1 MSSNNIHLIDT
12 PNKLESVCQT
22 LSLCGENDFVSV
34 DTEFTRVKSFF
45 PGLNLIQLCIRQDT
59 YLIDTMVKLDIEPF
73 FKAFT
78 ALKATVLFYSAREDL
93 EILAYK
99 SRVMGLKR
107 LLPQKCVDIQLLLA
121 FLNLS
126 YSQGLQSAL
135 SDYLKIELPK
145 DQTRSDWEMRPL
157 TDAQIDYA
165 ANDVLYLEQLYR
177 EIMKNCKKDDPR
189 YAWFE
194 TAMLDFAEESC
205 AMPKAEDTYKA
216 VSGAGCLN
224 IKALNVLRELC
235 SYRYNYAVEHDEA
248 LNRVITGKALCP
260 LARMNSV
267 SEKSLIK
274 ANMKFGA
281 IRAHGKMIVE
291 WHEKAR
297 KVKTD
302 ESIAFAYDYFA
313 CNRDFEKPYKRLR
326 HILRTVAKEQGIAEQ
341 IICNKQNC
349 NDYFYKMYYKQTPDL
364 MKGWYKECVGHIDYD
379 SLFAE

>member
-1 MSSNNIHLIDT
+1 MCSNNIHLID
-12 PNKLESVCQT
+12 NDSKLEAVCQS
-22 LSLCGENDFVSV
+22 LLLCGENDFVSV

-45 PGLNLIQLCIRQDT
+45 PGLNLIQLCIKEKT
-59 YLIDTMVKLDIEPF
+59 YLIDTMAELCIEPF

-78 ALKATVLFYSAREDL
+78 ALKARVLFYSAREDL

-99 SRVMGLKR
+99 SRVLGLKR

-135 SDYLKIELPK
+135 SDYLKVELPK
-145 DQTRSDWEMRPL
+145 DQTLSDWERRPL
-157 TDAQIDYA
+157 SEAQVDYA
-165 ANDVLYLEQLYR
+165 ANDVLYLEPLYH
-177 EIMKNCKKDDPR
+177 EIMKHCEKDDPR
-189 YAWFE
+189 YSWFE
-194 TAMLDFAEESC
+194 AAMLDFAEEAC
-205 AMPKAEDTYKA
+205 EIPKAEDTYKA
-216 VSGAGCLN
+216 VSGAGSLN

-235 SYRYNYAVEHDEA
+235 TYRYNYAIEHDEA

-267 SEKSLIK
+267 SEKSLAK
-274 ANMKFGA
+274 ANMKYGA
-281 IRAHGKMIVE
+281 IRAHGKMVVE

-302 ESIAFAYDYFA
+302 ENIAFAYDYFA

-326 HILRTVAKEQGIAEQ
+326 HILRTVAKEKGIAEQ
-341 IICNKQNC
+341 LICNKQNC
-349 NDYFYKMYYKQTPDL
+349 NDYFYKMYYKDTPML
-364 MKGWYKECVGHIDYD
+364 LKGWYKECIGQIDYEA
-379 SLFAE
+379 LFAE

>member
-1 MSSNNIHLIDT
+1 MSSNNIHLIDSDS
-12 PNKLESVCQT
+12 KLEELCKSLT
-22 LSLCGENDFVSV
+22 LCGENDFVSV

-45 PGLNLIQLCIRQDT
+45 PGLNLIQLCIKQDT
-59 YLIDTMVKLDIEPF
+59 YLIDTMADLSIDLF
-73 FKAFT
+73 FRAFT
-78 ALKATVLFYSAREDL
+78 ELKATVLFYSAREDL

-99 SRVMGLKR
+99 SRVIGLKR

-157 TDAQIDYA
+157 SEAQIDYA
-165 ANDVLYLEQLYR
+165 ANDVLYLEPLYL
-177 EIMKNCKKDDPR
+177 EIMKRCEKDDPR

-194 TAMLDFAEESC
+194 AAMLDFEKESC
-205 AMPKAEDTYKA
+205 EMPNAEDTYKS
-216 VSGAGCLN
+216 VSGAGGLN

-235 SYRYNYAVEHDEA
+235 TYRYNYAVEHDEA

-260 LARMNSV
+260 LARMNSI
-267 SEKSLIK
+267 SEKSLVK
-274 ANMKFGA
+274 ANMKYGA
-281 IRAHGKMIVE
+281 IRAHGKMIVL

-302 ESIAFAYDYFA
+302 ENIALAYDHFA

-326 HILRTVAKEQGIAEQ
+326 HILRTVAKEKGIAEQ

-349 NDYFYKMYYKQTPDL
+349 NDYFYKMYYKQTPEL